1 MAVPNAEGAMRRLD
15 LAAHTVAVDLDDPI
29 ASWKALSEADAKAGY
44 AVAAGV
50 RGQIDRFWL
59 ARLIYGL
66 IRRPAGR
73 IYRNFGTHGPEI
85 DALADRIGMA
95 RQDVAI
101 FQRLYTIAHA
111 PPACSSVIF
120 QDSRGMMRHFR
131 SLDWDVMQIGPAT
144 RRFSYQRAGREV
156 FQCSG
161 ILSSVGV
168 LSAAKPGVSVCI
180 NYLPGQSIKSGY
192 DPLMR
197 LRDIM
202 AEAQG
207 YRGVREAICATN
219 FASPVAYSVCGT
231 TPDEACVIEVGI
243 GAGTEGFTIREY
255 DPKAGVLVQT
265 NHYSAAKWASRN
277 VKPGESLTVA
287 DAARDPQR
295 AFDVKLE
302 VSSEARFAN
311 ITAGVTALS
320 EKTLDAVR
328 RIWLTPPVWNHET
341 VQWVSMLPAEGRI
354 EDIWYR
360 AA

>member
-1 MAVPNAEGAMRRLD
+1 MAVPGAEGSMQRLD
-15 LAAHTVAVDLDDPI
+15 LAANTVAVDLDDPL
-29 ASWKALSEADAKAGY
+29 ASWKALSERDAKAGY

-50 RGQIDRFWL
+50 RGQIYKFWI
-59 ARLIYGL
+59 ARLVYKL

-73 IYRNFGTHGPEI
+73 IYRNIGTHGPEI
-85 DALADRIGMA
+85 DALADRIGMP

-111 PPACSSVIF
+111 PPTGCSSVIF
-120 QDSRGMMRHFR
+120 QDSRGAMRHFR
-131 SLDWDVMQIGPAT
+131 SLDWDVMEIGPAT
-144 RRFSYQRAGREV
+144 RLMSYRRGGKEV

-168 LSAAKPGVSVCI
+168 LSATKPGVSVCI
-180 NYLPGQSIKSGY
+180 NYLPGQSIKSGF

-207 YRGVREAICATN
+207 YRGVREAILATN

-243 GAGTEGFTIREY
+243 GEGSEGFTIREY
-255 DPKAGVLVQT
+255 DRNVGVLVQT
-265 NHYSAAKWASRN
+265 NHYSDSKWANRN
-277 VKPGESLTVA
+277 AKDSLTVA
-287 DAARDPQR
+287 EAASDPQK
-295 AFDVKLE
+295 AYDVKLE

-311 ITAGVTALS
+311 ISNGVRALP
-320 EKTLDAVR
+320 EKTIDAVR

-354 EDIWYR
+354 ENIWWR
-360 AA
+360 AS

>member
-1 MAVPNAEGAMRRLD
+1 MAVQNAESAMQRLD
-15 LAAHTVAVDLDDPI
+15 FAANTVTVDLDDPI
-29 ASWKALSEADAKAGY
+29 ASWKALSDRDAKAGLD
-44 AVAAGV
+44 VAAGV
-50 RGQIDRFWL
+50 RGQIYKFWI
-59 ARLIYGL
+59 ARLIYTL

-73 IYRNFGTHGPEI
+73 IYRNIGTHGAEV
-85 DALADRIGMA
+85 DALADRIGMP

-111 PPACSSVIF
+111 PPPACSSVIF
-120 QDSRGMMRHFR
+120 QDSRGVMRHFR
-131 SLDWDVMQIGPAT
+131 SLDWDVMEIGPAT
-144 RRFSYQRAGREV
+144 RLISYRRGGKEV

-180 NYLPGQSIKSGY
+180 NYLPGQSIKSGH

-202 AEAQG
+202 AEAEG
-207 YRGVREAICATN
+207 YRGVREAILATN

-231 TPDEACVIEVGI
+231 NPGEACVIEVGI
-243 GAGTEGFTIREY
+243 GEASEGFTIREY
-255 DPKAGVLVQT
+255 DPKVGVLVQT

-277 VKPGESLTVA
+277 AKDSLTVA
-287 DAARDPQR
+287 EAASDPEK
-295 AFDVKLE
+295 AYSVKLE
-302 VSSEARFAN
+302 VSSEARFTN
-311 ITAGVTALS
+311 ITNGVMALP

-354 EDIWYR
+354 ENIWHR
-360 AA
+360 TA